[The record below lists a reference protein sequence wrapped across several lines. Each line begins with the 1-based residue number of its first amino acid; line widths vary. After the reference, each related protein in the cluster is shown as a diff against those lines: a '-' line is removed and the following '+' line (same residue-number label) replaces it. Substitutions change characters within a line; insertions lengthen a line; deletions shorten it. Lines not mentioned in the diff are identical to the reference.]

1 MGKTVNSVKQ
11 GLDVGRILRKYAQN
25 WYLFG
30 IALAIAFLFA
40 QNKNKYIIPMYS
52 LKTTVLIEDKSNT
65 SVLQERGV
73 ISSSPTFLNSKLIDN
88 QIALLKSFAQIKR
101 IVEKLDFIVTYYE
114 SGEYIDI
121 EIYKDAPF
129 LVSFDNDHTQP
140 RYKTI
145 KVKFLSEVEFE
156 LSSETATQ
164 FKVPQRHMIGDTV
177 QSGNYKFWITW
188 KPETDQK
195 KQVNRRYAF
204 TINDINGLT
213 NQYMNKTSVYVE
225 RGTSMIVVATK
236 GANKAKEK
244 DYLNQLTAEFLLTN
258 LEKKNQILTNTIL
271 FVEKQLIEVGEDLKR
286 TESELEAF
294 RQKYQFMLIQEKIG
308 SLLKNLDSES
318 KDAKNLRIDLQYYR
332 YLYDYVK
339 TRDNYDDIVMPSS
352 MGVNLPMFNALVG
365 KLSLRILEK
374 DALLS
379 NSTKENPYIQIL
391 EADIKN
397 MKDNLIESM
406 RSTIETTEKKLL
418 DTEERMFKLN
428 EEFQVL
434 PTIEREYLAIER
446 QYKIINNL
454 YDFLLKRK
462 SDVEIQRA
470 ANSPDHEVVD
480 FAGDTGIS
488 NVSASPK
495 AAFINAIIWAILIPS
510 IFLFL
515 IVVLNNRV
523 MALEDII
530 ANTDHPIAGSISTN
544 PSRNFDAVLKAPGSY
559 FTELFRIIRIKINL
573 QPSQGEQVIMVTS
586 SVIEEGKTF
595 FALNLASVYALTGK
609 RTILVGFDMRRPNL
623 AKELNLDENLGITPC
638 LIHQLPADQVIQKT
652 STKNLDILLSGPIPP
667 NPDELIESQ
676 RTQQMF
682 NELRKKYDY
691 IVMDTPPI
699 GLFGDAFL
707 LNKYSD
713 ATAFVVRHNF
723 TRKKE
728 LVSALKDAES
738 NQLKNIHI
746 IYNDANIKVKDRN
759 IAVYGEEAP
768 KRFFLLNWLLRARRI
783 FIDLLRKL

>member
-25 WYLFG
+25 WYLFA
-30 IALAIAFLFA
+30 IALTIAFLFA
-40 QNKNKYIIPMYS
+40 QNKNKYIVPMFS

-73 ISSSPTFLNSKLIDN
+73 VSSSPTFLHSKLIDN

-101 IVEKLDFIVTYYE
+101 IIENLDFVVSYFE
-114 SGEYIDI
+114 SGEHIDI
-121 EIYKDAPF
+121 EIYKDTPF
-129 LVSFDNDHTQP
+129 LVGFDDNHTQP
-140 RYKTI
+140 RYKKI
-145 KVKFLSEVEFE
+145 KLKFLSETEFE
-156 LSSETATQ
+156 LSSETVNQ
-164 FKVPQRHMIGDTV
+164 FKVPQRHFVGDTV
-177 QSGNYKFWITW
+177 KSGNYKFWINW
-188 KPETDQK
+188 KPETNPSRQI
-195 KQVNRRYAF
+195 NRRYAF

-213 NQYMNKTSVYVE
+213 NQYLNKTSVFVE
-225 RGTSMIVVATK
+225 RGTSMIVIATN

-244 DYLNQLTAEFLLTN
+244 DYLNQLTKEFLLTN
-258 LEKKNQILTNTIL
+258 LEKKNKILTNTIL
-271 FVEKQLIEVGEDLKR
+271 FLEMQLIKVGQDLKE
-286 TESELEAF
+286 TEEKLKAF
-294 RQKYQFMLIQEKIG
+294 RQEHQFMLIQEKIG
-308 SLLKNLDSES
+308 SLIKNLDSES

-352 MGVNLPMFNALVG
+352 MGVNLPMFNALAG
-365 KLSLRILEK
+365 RLSLRIQER

-379 NSTKENPYIQIL
+379 NSTRENPYIQIL
-391 EADIKN
+391 DADIRN
-397 MKDNLIESM
+397 MKVNLIESM
-406 RSTIETTEKKLL
+406 RSTIETTEKKLS
-418 DTEERMFKLN
+418 DTEARIFKLD
-428 EEFQVL
+428 EEFKLL
-434 PTIEREYLAIER
+434 PTIEREYLSIER
-446 QYKIINNL
+446 EFKIINNL
-454 YDFLLKRK
+454 YDLLLKRK

-495 AAFINAIIWAILIPS
+495 AAFINAIIWALLLPS

-515 IVVLNNRV
+515 IVVLNNRI
-523 MALEDII
+523 MAVEDILAI
-530 ANTDHPIAGSISTN
+530 SDYPVAGSISSN
-544 PSRNFDAVLKAPGSY
+544 PSKNFDAVLKAPGSY

-573 QPSQGEQVIMVTS
+573 QPQQGEQIIMVTS
-586 SVIEEGKTF
+586 SAIEEGKSF

-609 RTILVGFDMRRPNL
+609 RTILVSFDMRRPDL

-652 STKNLDILLSGPIPP
+652 STKNLDILLSGPVPP

-682 NELRKKYDY
+682 SELRKKYDY

-728 LVSALKDAES
+728 LISALKDAES
-738 NQLKNIHI
+738 NQLKKIQI
-746 IYNDANIKVKDRN
+746 VYNDANIKVKDRN

-768 KRFFLLNWLLRARRI
+768 KRFFLINWILQARRI